1 MLQFFA
7 KRLKKLHEVE
17 RDERGFTLI
26 ELLIVVIIIGIL
38 AAIAIPT
45 FLAQRDKAIIASCK
59 SDARNAAEAATL
71 YAAGNDPDNDYG
83 GVDVAALQL
92 EGFNQTEGYTTVA
105 AEGATPDIINITT
118 TCPNGGTATFTS
130 EGTGGQ
136 LDVRGEVQY
145 TP

>member
-1 MLQFFA
+1 MLHFFA
-7 KRLKKLHEVE
+7 KRIKKLHEVE

-45 FLAQRDKAIIASCK
+45 FLAQRDKAVIATCE

-71 YAAGNDPDNDYG
+71 YAAGNDPTNDYA
-83 GVDVAALQL
+83 GVDVAELQE

-105 AEGATPDIINITT
+105 AEGATPDIVVITT
-118 TCPNGGTATFTS
+118 TCPNGGTATFTT

-136 LDVRGEVQY
+136 ADVRGEVEY

>member
-1 MLQFFA
+1 MTA
-7 KRLKKLHEVE
+7 SGPRARRLLVTRGTFNHIRGWSASSAGAASAPQPCGASPFE
-17 RDERGFTLI
+17 RSATH
-26 ELLIVVIIIGIL
+26 
-38 AAIAIPT
+38 
-45 FLAQRDKAIIASCK
+45 
-59 SDARNAAEAATL
+59 ARNAAEAGTL